1 MNWSDQAVELRK
13 LFANDGY
20 LLMRQALSP
29 DFVDEIQGNVARFI
43 REIVP
48 TLSREQVYYEQ
59 LNDRSTIK
67 QIPHLDRYDDYFDQ
81 FQKQGPLHEL
91 AEVLLDTPVR
101 PDGVQYFNKPPGV
114 GQPTPPHQDGY
125 YLLLSI
131 YSSRIQSCLASLIYD
146 DVIFI

>member
-29 DFVDEIQGNVARFI
+29 DFVDEVQGNVDRFI

-48 TLSREQVYYEQ
+48 TLSRDQVYYEQ

-67 QIPHLDRYDDYFDQ
+67 QVPHLDQYDDYFDR

-101 PDGVQYFNKPPGV
+101 PDVAFPLQTDPVFMRESHPGEARK
-114 GQPTPPHQDGY
+114 GFFEDEEDTAHDRSDY
-125 YLLLSI
+125 
-131 YSSRIQSCLASLIYD
+131 
-146 DVIFI
+146 